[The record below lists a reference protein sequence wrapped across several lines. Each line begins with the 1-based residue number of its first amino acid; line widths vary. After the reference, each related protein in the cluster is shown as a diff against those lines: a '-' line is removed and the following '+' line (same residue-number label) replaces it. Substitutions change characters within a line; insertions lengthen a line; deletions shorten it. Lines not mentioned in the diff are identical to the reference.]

1 MKNTTRTYNQV
12 ACDGVQTIWLP
23 SMPPLR
29 AEMERVV
36 HKSIDGI
43 VLTGTMRDIA
53 MQIHR
58 NDTLRAMGG
67 RQRISRVHDTLTGFM
82 ATMDGVRVRRT
93 VSLGV

>member
-1 MKNTTRTYNQV
+1 MKNTTRTHHQI

-23 SMPPLR
+23 NTPALR
-29 AEMERVV
+29 AEVERVV

-43 VLTGTMRDIA
+43 VLSGTMRDIA
-53 MQIHR
+53 MQVHK

-93 VSLGV
+93 AHVIA